1 MGHKIGNTELGDQKF
16 GVYYITTEEKK
27 LVCGYDDEQEASSYA
42 NELNIT
48 RGAREDISEE
58 EKNMVSYAAMK
69 IIARQAISATGIY
82 TGIDW
87 REVEDDAFEAS

>member
-27 LVCGYDDEQEASSYA
+27 LVCYFDDEQVASSCA

-48 RGAREDISEE
+48 RSSREDISEE
-58 EKNMVSYAAMK
+58 EINMVRYKAIR
-69 IIARQAISATGIY
+69 IIAREGISAAGIY

-87 REVEDDAFEAS
+87 CAVND